1 MNTKTKRIIMPVG
14 LTLLLFSVSCS
25 SSMTAFFKF
34 LGRFQAGL
42 SEKSVQVDNYKI
54 AYLEGGKGE
63 TIVLVHGFGAN
74 KDNWTS
80 FAKYLTK
87 KYHVIVPDLPGYG
100 DSTRILTDNYGIDS
114 QVTRLHGFVVNVG
127 LKKFHIVGNSMG
139 GFISGKYAA
148 KYPGE
153 ILSLGL
159 FSPGGVKSPEE
170 SQLSVGL
177 KEGRN
182 ALIIEST
189 ADYDNLLNFIFV
201 KPPSIPGPVKSY
213 LAEKAVESKD
223 FLKKVFPE
231 IRSSS
236 FDEATMKNIRAKTLI
251 LWGNK
256 DQVLHVSGARV
267 LEKRIKNSKV
277 VIMQECGHAP
287 MLERPEET
295 ANYYLDFIKL

>member
-1 MNTKTKRIIMPVG
+1 MV
-14 LTLLLFSVSCS
+14 
-25 SSMTAFFKF
+25 AFFNF
-34 LGRFQAGL
+34 LARFQAGL

-63 TIVLVHGFGAN
+63 TILLIHGFGAN

-80 FAKYLTK
+80 FAKFLTK
-87 KYHVIVPDLPGYG
+87 KYNVIVPDLPGFG
-100 DSTRILTDNYGIDS
+100 DSTRIMTDNYGIDS
-114 QVTRLHGFVVNVG
+114 QVTRLHGFAINVG

-159 FSPGGVKSPEE
+159 FDPSGVKSSEE
-170 SQLSVGL
+170 SQFFVEL

-189 ADYDNLLNFIFV
+189 ADYDKLLNLIFV

-213 LAEKAVESKD
+213 LAQMAVENKG
-223 FLKKVFPE
+223 FLKKVFSE
-231 IRSSS
+231 YRFSS
-236 FDEATMKNIRAKTLI
+236 FDEATMKSISAKTLI
-251 LWGNK
+251 LWGDK
-256 DQVLHVSGARV
+256 DRVRHVSGSRV
-267 LEKRIKNSKV
+267 LEKGIKNSKV
-277 VIMQECGHAP
+277 VIMKECGHVP

-295 ANYYLDFIKL
+295 AKHYLDFIKL